1 MRKLRNYLVVLTILA
16 TASAPVLAQSF
27 GIKVFGSSAAFA
39 AVTNGPAADDND
51 NSDNNNNGNSNN
63 NNGNSNN
70 NNGNE
75 NDNNSNSNNNNGN
88 ENDNNSNSNNNN
100 GNDNNG
106 NDNNGND
113 NNGNDNNGND
123 NNGNDNGDEVVTAPA
138 PPTVHE
144 PAPSVCSTPGQEM
157 TFTSE
162 DGRVAVKVFSSL
174 TQSVKFSIRMPI
186 DSTAVPPAPGPVV
199 GGLLFQLIAETCD
212 GSPIATLP
220 AEVNLGVHYADA
232 DAAGLTEASFGLSR
246 LDSSANQWRAVAK
259 QATDPGANFTSATIV
274 DLGYYILHQRS

>member
-1 MRKLRNYLVVLTILA
+1 MRKLRNYLVVLTILV
-16 TASAPVLAQSF
+16 TASAPVLAQSL
-27 GIKVFGSSAAFA
+27 GIKAFGNSAAFA
-39 AVTNGPAADDND
+39 AVANGPAADDND
-51 NSDNNNNGNSNN
+51 NGDNNNNANENDNN
-63 NNGNSNN
+63 ANSNN

-75 NDNNSNSNNNNGN
+75 NDNNSNSNNNND
-88 ENDNNSNSNNNN
+88 NDDNSNNNN
-100 GNDNNG
+100 GNDNDDDSD
-106 NDNNGND
+106 DNE
-113 NNGNDNNGND
+113 
-123 NNGNDNGDEVVTAPA
+123 DNGDGEEVVTAP
-138 PPTVHE
+138 PPPQRVNE

-157 TFTSE
+157 TFTSD

-186 DSTAVPPAPGPVV
+186 DSATVPPAPGQVV

-232 DAAGLTEASFGLSR
+232 DAAGLTEASFALSR

-259 QATDPGANFTSATIV
+259 QATDPGANFTSATIT
-274 DLGYYILHQRS
+274 DLGYYVLHQRS

>member
-16 TASAPVLAQSF
+16 MASAPVLAQSF
-27 GIKVFGSSAAFA
+27 GIKAFGNSAAFA

-51 NSDNNNNGNSNN
+51 NGDNNNNGNSNN
-63 NNGNSNN
+63 NNGNQNDNDGDANN

-88 ENDNNSNSNNNN
+88 ENDNNGNDNGDDNGN
-100 GNDNNG
+100 GNDNDG
-106 NDNNGND
+106 DSGD
-113 NNGNDNNGND
+113 
-123 NNGNDNGDEVVTAPA
+123 GNDNGDEVVPAPA
-138 PPTVHE
+138 PPTVNE

-157 TFTSE
+157 TFTSA
-162 DGRVAVKVFSSL
+162 DGRVAVKVFPSL
-174 TQSVKFSIRMPI
+174 NQSVKFSIRMPI

-232 DAAGLTEASFGLSR
+232 DVAGLTESSFALSR

-259 QATDPGANFTSATIV
+259 QATDPGANFTSATIT